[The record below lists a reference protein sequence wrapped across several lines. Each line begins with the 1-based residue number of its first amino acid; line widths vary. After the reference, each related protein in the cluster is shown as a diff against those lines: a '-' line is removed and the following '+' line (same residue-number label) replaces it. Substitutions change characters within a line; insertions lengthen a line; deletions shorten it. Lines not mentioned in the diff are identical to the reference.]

1 MNYSRNLNDPII
13 ELPFFQEMVGRLK
26 GVERK
31 DNFNGF
37 KFYEVECPECGKR
50 AARMGYFKKANT
62 FAIECPVNGCVLNK
76 KKNRK
81 GLSLNDLIKHH
92 GGIEMFDRWCKAR
105 GQFNPK
111 NAWKGIKNR
120 KKSYSSNSTRRT
132 FKEKLELKSLVLMT
146 KVRMG
151 KFVNPDSYYYT
162 FVKNG
167 DVVLNE

>member
-1 MNYSRNLNDPII
+1 MQYSRKLNDPSV
-13 ELPFFQEMVGRLK
+13 EYPFFDEMVKRLK
-26 GVERK
+26 GTPKK

-37 KFYEVECPECGKR
+37 KYYEVECPECGRR
-50 AARMGYFKKANT
+50 AARMGCFRKANT

-92 GGIEMFDRWCKAR
+92 GGIEMFDRWCRAR

-120 KKSYSSNSTRRT
+120 QRT
-132 FKEKLELKSLVLMT
+132 
-146 KVRMG
+146 
-151 KFVNPDSYYYT
+151 
-162 FVKNG
+162 
-167 DVVLNE
+167 

>member
-105 GQFNPK
+105 GQFHYKSNWNP
-111 NAWKGIKNR
+111 IKNR
-120 KKSYSSNSTRRT
+120 RVGEKSSRRKKT
-132 FKEKLELKSLVLMT
+132 FKEKMDLKSTVLMT
-146 KVRMG
+146 KVRAG
-151 KFVNPDSYYYT
+151 KFTNPDSYYYVS
-162 FVKNG
+162 VKEG
-167 DVVLNE
+167 EIIL